1 MKNPFS
7 PDDRFTVLERRQ
19 RFSSRIALYGSLLVT
34 LVTAFGLSV
43 LAAKAISLARSAT
56 DGTQG
61 WFDTDWQE
69 LPEVQLFQG
78 YLRID
83 TNADDGSEAA
93 GAEFLAEQLAAAGI
107 PSVIERF
114 AGNKANLWAILEGE
128 DPQALVLHNH
138 IDVEPVIHPDKWI
151 HDPFSGKISPP
162 WIYGR
167 GAFDMKSVAAAQL
180 YAFLQLKEKGVPLKR
195 SVIFLATGSEE
206 RGSDLGTRWILRQHP
221 ELVDRFWAVLSE
233 GGVVEAIDQ
242 GQVKYWGTEI
252 GQKQFVDLVICSPS
266 RSRIVGMRAELR
278 TVGEVAKPQRRLP
291 PEVAT
296 MFEAYAATRDRPE
309 LVELLSAPQLMVDT
323 EEAFTRAPQYV
334 RAMLRNEVRLSPV
347 YKTEGGGYH
356 RIIRL
361 HLLPGEDPH
370 EARKVLV
377 PDWMLFGVDWV
388 LNQRQSAAKGSS
400 PEHPV
405 FQGISQTLEEHYP
418 GAATGPYFLPWTATD
433 SRFFRRAGI
442 PSFGFSPFLI
452 LTPDTLTGNHPNE
465 RVSLPGYVGGVKIYQ
480 DLLER
485 LVL

>member
-7 PDDRFTVLERRQ
+7 AEDKYTELERRQ
-19 RFSSRIALYGSLLVT
+19 RLSARIALYGSLLAT
-34 LVTAFGLSV
+34 LVVSFGLSAMAV
-43 LAAKAISLARSAT
+43 QAIALSKSAIR
-56 DGTQG
+56 DTQDWYG
-61 WFDTDWQE
+61 TDWKA

-93 GAEFLAEQLAAAGI
+93 GAEFLAAQLEAEGI

-114 AGNKANLWAILEGE
+114 PGKKANLWAILEGE

-180 YAFLQLKEKGVPLKR
+180 HAFLELKRKGVPLKR

-206 RGSDLGTRWILRQHP
+206 RGSDLGTRWILRHHP
-221 ELVDRFWAVLSE
+221 ELVKRFWAVLSE

-252 GQKQFVDLVICSPS
+252 GQKQFVSLVLCSPS
-266 RSRIVGMRAELR
+266 RSRLEGTAAELDVVKSMSSSR
-278 TVGEVAKPQRRLP
+278 RRLP
-291 PEVAT
+291 REVAT
-296 MFEAYAATRDRPE
+296 MFEAYAVTRDRPE
-309 LVELLSAPQLMVDT
+309 LVELLSDPELLVAE
-323 EEAFTRAPQYV
+323 EEAFARTPHYV

-347 YKTEGGGYH
+347 FETEGGGYH

-370 EARKVLV
+370 EARKALV

-388 LNQRQSAAKGSS
+388 IHERSSAATGSS
-400 PEHPV
+400 PDHPV
-405 FQGISQTLEEHYP
+405 FQGIRQVLGEHYP
-418 GAATGPYFLPWTATD
+418 DAPSGPYFLPWTATD

-465 RVSLPGYVGGVKIYQ
+465 RVSLPGYVGGVKTYS
-480 DLLER
+480 DLLEL